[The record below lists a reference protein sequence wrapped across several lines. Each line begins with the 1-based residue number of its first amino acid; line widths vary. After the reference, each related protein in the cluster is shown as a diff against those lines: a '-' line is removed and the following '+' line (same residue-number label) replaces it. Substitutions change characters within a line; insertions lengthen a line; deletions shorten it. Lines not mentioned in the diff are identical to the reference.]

1 MHFGRSVKKAMIDKD
16 ISCKELAAQ
25 LEVNDNTVSNW
36 RKNETQ
42 SGQVMQKLADF
53 FEMTVSELVS
63 LGE

>member
-1 MHFGRSVKKAMIDKD
+1 MIDKD